1 MPRQGTPVTPPA
13 DRNNPVLAA
22 MAAQEALVSDA
33 RAGLTPAQMV
43 ERKLFSMLRS
53 TPLPA
58 SRLQSSRPRHALSE
72 RPAPPADGT
81 AF

>member
-1 MPRQGTPVTPPA
+1 MDRQGTA
-13 DRNNPVLAA
+13 ANLSDDRSNPVPAA
-22 MAAQEALVSDA
+22 AAVEEALVSDA
-33 RAGLTPAQMV
+33 RDGLTPAQMV

-58 SRLQSSRPRHALSE
+58 SRLQSARPRRTLSE
-72 RPAPPADGT
+72 RSAPPGDGP